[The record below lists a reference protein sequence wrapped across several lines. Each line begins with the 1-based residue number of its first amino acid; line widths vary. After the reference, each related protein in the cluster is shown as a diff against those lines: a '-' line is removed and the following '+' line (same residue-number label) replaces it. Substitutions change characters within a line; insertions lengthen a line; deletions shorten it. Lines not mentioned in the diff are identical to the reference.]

1 MLRAPSSAFSEIP
14 GVKRIELGRKV
25 AFRRI
30 CRRGAPLEVTRGLHV
45 MGRDG
50 GKGGRGRGRRSDDKG
65 GNGRVKMVDRE
76 IEALEAAIEV
86 RRRSAADGTAAF
98 FSIGRH
104 DTIVETRAISTIGV
118 TEPVAF
124 VSYH

>member
-1 MLRAPSSAFSEIP
+1 M
-14 GVKRIELGRKV
+14 
-25 AFRRI
+25 
-30 CRRGAPLEVTRGLHV
+30 
-45 MGRDG
+45 
-50 GKGGRGRGRRSDDKG
+50 
-65 GNGRVKMVDRE
+65 KMVDRE

-86 RRRSAADGTAAF
+86 RRRSAADGTAAL